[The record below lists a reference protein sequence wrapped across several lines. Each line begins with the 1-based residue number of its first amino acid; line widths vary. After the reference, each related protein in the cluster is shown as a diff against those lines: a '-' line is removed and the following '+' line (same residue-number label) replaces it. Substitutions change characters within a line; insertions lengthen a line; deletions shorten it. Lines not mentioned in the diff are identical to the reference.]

1 MLLTPGPVK
10 LTDEIR
16 NAQSREMINHRGK
29 EFEEIFGDVVSRLKT
44 LLDAEEVY
52 ILTGSGT
59 LGVESI
65 LANACKK
72 DETILC
78 LNNGEF
84 GKRFAD
90 IARIYAR
97 VQEEKLEQ
105 GKGWSL
111 ERVKGII
118 DGSNATVLG
127 MVHNDT
133 STGVTNQVREICNY
147 AKKKGMITV
156 VDGISAW
163 PAMEMK
169 MKDFGADFIA
179 LGSQK
184 AIGAP
189 PGLVMVGVSKKGV
202 ERFAGN
208 TVPNYYCDF
217 KKYKRFS
224 DEKKQTPFTPAV
236 STLFALQE
244 ALNEVEKNGLDAT
257 IKRHAEGA
265 KHTREAVKKLGFRL
279 FAEEGFYSNSVT
291 AFHCDK
297 SDEIKKALNDR
308 YDIEIAGGMGELK
321 GKILRIAHLGNFA
334 TKDLDY
340 CFSALKEIIG

>member
-29 EFEEIFGDVVSRLKT
+29 EFEEIFGDVVGRLKA
-44 LLDAEEVY
+44 LLDADEVY

-90 IARIYAR
+90 IARIYAH
-97 VQEEKLEQ
+97 VQEEKLEH
-105 GKGWSL
+105 GKGWNL
-111 ERVKGII
+111 ERAKGLI
-118 DGSNATVLG
+118 DGSNARVLG

-133 STGVTNQVREICNY
+133 GTGVTNHLREICNY

-156 VDGISAW
+156 VDGISGW

-169 MKDFGADFIA
+169 MREFGVDFIA

-189 PGLVMVGVSKKGV
+189 PGLVMVGVSKEGV
-202 ERFAGN
+202 ERFSN
-208 TVPNYYCDF
+208 NSVPNYYCDF
-217 KKYKRFS
+217 KKYKKFS
-224 DEKKQTPFTPAV
+224 DERRQTPFTPAV
-236 STLFALQE
+236 SLIYALQE
-244 ALNEVEKNGLDAT
+244 ALNEVKKNGLEGT
-257 IKRHAEGA
+257 IKRHEEGA
-265 KHTREAVKKLGFRL
+265 KYTRDSLVELGFEL
-279 FAEEGFYSNSVT
+279 FAEKGFYSNAVT
-291 AFHCDK
+291 AFNC
-297 SDEIKKALNDR
+297 SRADEIKKALNER

-321 GKILRIAHLGNFA
+321 GKILRIAHLGNFT

-340 CFSALKEIIG
+340 CFSALREIIE